1 MDSATV
7 ADRLAL
13 HDLVVAY
20 ASMADCRDA
29 SGFTDLF
36 LPDATLTARRGDG
49 EPAVYR
55 GTARLAEIPE
65 RLSRYDQTFH
75 AVTNDFAEVD
85 GDHATGGASCQAH
98 HLTNST
104 DGATDLVLTIRY
116 ADTYQHTP
124 SGWRFATRAVHII
137 WTTEQPVT
145 LA

>member
-20 ASMADCRDA
+20 ASMADRRDA
-29 SGFTDLF
+29 TGFTDLF

-49 EPAVYR
+49 EPAVYQ
-55 GTARLAEIPE
+55 GAARLAEIPE
-65 RLSRYDQTFH
+65 RLTRYDQTFH
-75 AVTNDFAEVD
+75 VVTNDNAEVD
-85 GDHATGGASCQAH
+85 GDRATGEASCQAH
-98 HLTNST
+98 HLTR
-104 DGATDLVLTIRY
+104 DIDDVTDLVLTIRY
-116 ADTYQHTP
+116 ADTYQRTP
-124 SGWRFATRAVHII
+124 AGWRFATRDVHII

>member
-1 MDSATV
+1 MHSATV

-20 ASMADCRDA
+20 ASMADRRDA

-36 LPDATLTARRGDG
+36 LPNATLTARRGDG
-49 EPAVYR
+49 ERAVYR
-55 GTARLAEIPE
+55 GTAQLAEIPE
-65 RLSRYDQTFH
+65 RLGRYDQTFH
-75 AVTNDFAEVD
+75 VVTNDYAEID
-85 GDHATGGASCQAH
+85 GDRATGGASCQAH
-98 HLTNST
+98 HLTNRT
-104 DGATDLVLTIRY
+104 DGVSDLVLTIRY

-124 SGWRFATRAVHII
+124 AGWRFATRDVHII